1 MNDYILRAATKGE
14 QVRAFISYNKDTVQ
28 KAREIHDT
36 SPVAS
41 AALGRTLIVASLMGA
56 MLKNDS
62 DLITIQI
69 KGDGPIRGIVVVAD
83 NKSNVKGYIYNPNV
97 SLPLNKLGKLDVGGA
112 IGTGSLIVIKDL
124 GLKNPYIG
132 QTELVTGEIAEDF
145 TYYFTVSEQL
155 PSAVALG
162 VLVDKDTSIK
172 HAGGFIIQVM
182 PECEEITLSTLEQ
195 NISKINSIT
204 NLFEQGNLPED
215 ILKIIF
221 EGIPYTIYETQKT
234 DFKCNCSKE
243 RVEKALISIGMKDLQ
258 DILGKDKKAELNC
271 HFCNK
276 NYVFDEEHIRRLIDS
291 VGCELK

>member
-1 MNDYILRAATKGE
+1 MSDYILRAAAKDE

-41 AALGRTLIVASLMGA
+41 AALGRTLIVASLMSA

-83 NKSNVKGYIYNPNV
+83 NKSNVKGYVYNPDV
-97 SLPLNKLGKLDVGGA
+97 SLPLNSLGKLDVGGA
-112 IGTGSLIVIKDL
+112 IGKGSLTVIKDL
-124 GLKNPYIG
+124 GLKTPYLG
-132 QTELVTGEIAEDF
+132 QTELVTSEIAEDF
-145 TYYFTVSEQL
+145 TYYFTTSEQI

-162 VLVDKDTSIK
+162 VLVDTDTSIK

-182 PECEEITLSTLEQ
+182 PGCEEITLSTLER
-195 NISKINSIT
+195 NISKMKSIT
-204 NLFEQGNLPED
+204 TLFDEGNTPED
-215 ILKIIF
+215 ILKTIF
-221 EGIPYTIYETQKT
+221 DSIPYTIYETQKT
-234 DFKCNCSKE
+234 DFRCNCSKE
-243 RVEKALISIGMKDLQ
+243 RVEKAFISIGIKDLQ
-258 DILGKDKKAELNC
+258 DILEKDKKAELNC

-276 NYVFDEEHIRRLIDS
+276 NYVFDEEHIKKLISD
-291 VGCELK
+291 VGCELR